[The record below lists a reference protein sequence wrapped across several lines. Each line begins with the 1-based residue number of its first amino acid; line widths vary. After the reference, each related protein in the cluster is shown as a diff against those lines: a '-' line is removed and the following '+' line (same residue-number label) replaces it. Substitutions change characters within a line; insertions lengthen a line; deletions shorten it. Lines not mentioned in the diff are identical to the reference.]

1 MTHKIHFGLDLDRG
15 FVASDFG
22 DGGFVWLMWGARE

>member
-15 FVASDFG
+15 FVTSDFG
-22 DGGFVWLMWGARE
+22 DGGFLWLT